1 MISIMSR
8 DLQIH
13 KASFID
19 PECISLPYV
28 YINPQFGYSTDK
40 ILRRIYES
48 PDVFLKPSAFPN
60 DIKEYYWIQA
70 GEAGVKEWYALGVLN
85 EDIYFLYK
93 AYTNNTFSKD
103 GHMDLWISYRFSDI
117 IQYAM
122 DTAVYNTYIKDTQD

>member
-1 MISIMSR
+1 MSR
-8 DLQIH
+8 DIEIR
-13 KASFID
+13 KSSSID
-19 PECISLPYV
+19 SDCISLPYV
-28 YINPQFGYSTDK
+28 YINSQLGYSTDK

-70 GEAGVKEWYALGVLN
+70 GEAGVNEWYALGVLS
-85 EDIYFLYK
+85 EDIYFFYK

-103 GHMDLWISYRFSDI
+103 GHMDLWISYRFSDL

-122 DTAVYNTYIKDTQD
+122 DTTVYNKYIRDTQDQPK